1 MGRLNM
7 KYSVDRIEGDIVVL
21 ENLETR
27 KIINEE
33 ISLFDFE
40 VRDGNIVS
48 FRDGKYYLEQKEEE
62 EKRRCLRERLNKL
75 KKVE

>member
-1 MGRLNM
+1 M

>member
-1 MGRLNM
+1 M

-75 KKVE
+75 KK

>member
-1 MGRLNM
+1 M
-7 KYSVDRIEGDIVVL
+7 KYSVDHIEGDIVVL

-40 VRDGNIVS
+40 VKDGNIVS
-48 FRDGKYYLEQKEEE
+48 FKDGKYYLEQKMEE
-62 EKRRCLRERLNKL
+62 EKRQSLRERLNKL
-75 KKVE
+75 KKN